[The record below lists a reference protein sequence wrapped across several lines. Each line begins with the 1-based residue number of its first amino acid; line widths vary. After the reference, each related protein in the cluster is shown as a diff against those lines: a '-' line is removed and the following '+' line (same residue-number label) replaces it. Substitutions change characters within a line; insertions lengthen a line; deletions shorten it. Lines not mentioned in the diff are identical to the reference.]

1 MCKKEN
7 GIAKEARQL
16 AELVFRK
23 ALSGWQSRFMHEEGN
38 IYLKSNLSQVYN
50 IYIFFHKISKS
61 LSFEAEPRVVRQ
73 HTKYKGSDKEQQTPG
88 QQTFSNLMK
97 DQRVIAMNP
106 VQ

>member
-38 IYLKSNLSQVYN
+38 IYLKSNLS
-50 IYIFFHKISKS
+50 
-61 LSFEAEPRVVRQ
+61 
-73 HTKYKGSDKEQQTPG
+73 
-88 QQTFSNLMK
+88 
-97 DQRVIAMNP
+97 
-106 VQ
+106 